1 MKNSALEVT
10 RDGVMPTNMLRTG
23 NKSYKARKKRVRGK
37 EFCVKKLRRPS
48 TDFHFAVS
56 VGSTLGRVV
65 LEEH

>member
-1 MKNSALEVT
+1 
-10 RDGVMPTNMLRTG
+10 MPTNMLRAG